1 MEAPYWGVGVQ
12 LGAVEVDGLRLG
24 YRRAGSGEPLLLLHG
39 GFSDSRE
46 WQPQLEGLS
55 DRFDVIA
62 MDCLGCGNSD
72 DPPADFTLS
81 DYADVVA
88 GVVRALRLGCA
99 HLGGVSF
106 GSTYALLVY
115 GEHPGIVRSLLLVS
129 AYAGWAGSL
138 SPEEVERRVRWA
150 EDAFA
155 RPVDEWGAEFLR
167 TVYSEGA
174 PQSLLDDAFAV
185 LQDVRAEGFAPVARA
200 FFASDVRGVLPRIGV
215 PTLLV
220 AGELDKRA
228 PISVAETMR
237 KLIDG
242 AQLVVIPGAGHGVNG
257 EVPEKFNATVR
268 EFLSAQSK
276 S

>member
-1 MEAPYWGVGVQ
+1 VDTQ
-12 LGAVEVDGLRLG
+12 LGAVDVDGLRLG

-46 WQPQLEGLS
+46 WQPQLDGLS
-55 DRFDVIA
+55 DGFDVIA
-62 MDCLGCGNSD
+62 MDCLGCGRSD
-72 DPPADFTLS
+72 DPPAGFTLS

-88 GVVRALRLGCA
+88 GVIRALRLGRP

-106 GSTYALLVY
+106 GSIYALAVC
-115 GEHPGIVRSLLLVS
+115 GEHPAIVRSLLLVS

-138 SPEEVERRVRWA
+138 PPEEVARRVRWA

-167 TVYSEGA
+167 TVYGEGA
-174 PQSLLDDAFAV
+174 PQALLDDAFAV
-185 LQDVRAEGFAPVARA
+185 LRDVRPEGFAPVART
-200 FFASDVRGVLPRIGV
+200 FFAADVTGVLSRIGV

-220 AGELDKRA
+220 AGELDQRS
-228 PISVAETMR
+228 PVAVAATMR
-237 KLIDG
+237 ESIEG
-242 AQLVVIPGAGHGVNG
+242 AQLVVIGGAGHGVNG
-257 EVPEKFNATVR
+257 EAPEEFNAAVR
-268 EFLSAQSK
+268 EFLSAQPK

>member
-1 MEAPYWGVGVQ
+1 MR
-12 LGAVEVDGLRLG
+12 LGLVDVDGLRLG
-24 YRRAGSGEPLLLLHG
+24 YRRAGAGEPLLLLHG
-39 GFSDSRE
+39 GFSDGRE
-46 WQPQLEGLS
+46 WQPQLDGLS

-62 MDCLGCGNSD
+62 MDCLGCGRSD
-72 DPPADFTLS
+72 DPPAGFALR

-88 GVVRALRLGCA
+88 GVVRALRLGCP

-106 GSTYALLVY
+106 GSIYALAVY

-138 SPEEVERRVRWA
+138 APEEVERRVRWA

-167 TVYSEGA
+167 TVYSDGA

-185 LQDVRAEGFAPVARA
+185 LRDVRAEGFAPVART
-200 FFASDVRGVLPRIGV
+200 FFAADLRGVLSRVRV

-220 AGELDKRA
+220 AGELDKRS
-228 PISVAETMR
+228 PTEVAETMR
-237 KLIDG
+237 NLIEG

-257 EVPEKFNATVR
+257 EASEEFNAAVR
-268 EFLSAQSK
+268 EFLSAQPK
-276 S
+276 N